1 MIHSSFFVMRKKD
14 QKSKPFASKLGKPLN
29 AMGSNQKT
37 DWCTLN
43 NDKDKDTAIAR
54 VTIRTGNV

>member
-1 MIHSSFFVMRKKD
+1 MRWDPTK
-14 QKSKPFASKLGKPLN
+14 
-29 AMGSNQKT
+29 KT